1 MTCRMII
8 ADPDQGHAQALAT
21 YLERLDYEIAIAAS
35 TRQLQKFL
43 ATLSPEILLADAG
56 LPSGA
61 PRQWFRQVRKR
72 HPMVL
77 TIVMAEP
84 ALMEK
89 MMAKLKEEVFDFIA
103 KPVRSLFLEHILHHA
118 HRTIDLQHRL
128 SEAQQIV
135 KDLQL
140 TQKRYRQLFEEM
152 PCYLSVQDSNL
163 RITASNRMFK
173 EHFGDEIGCN
183 CYRIYKHRDTPCQE
197 CPVASTFE
205 DGEHHQT
212 EEVVTSKT
220 GAQYNILTWTAP
232 IRNQDGNIIQV
243 MEMATD
249 ITQIR
254 KLQDHLTSL
263 GLMLGSMSHG
273 VKGLL
278 TALDGAVYHLE
289 SGLARRDESR
299 IATGVTET
307 REMVDR
313 IIKMVLEILYYAKSR
328 ELNYQSVAVTDLAD
342 AVMAAGKPLAEKHAV
357 TIELSVAPAMGT
369 IEIDPQW
376 LQAALINL
384 VENAIDAS
392 SGASGPKGTIDSLP
406 DSAKVQIWFE
416 PDDVGILIGVRDF
429 GAGIDQETRE
439 KMFTL
444 FFSSKGSKGTGLG
457 LFITHH
463 VITQHGGSIHVDSA
477 PGKGTFFEVR
487 LPRRRLDSGKSSS
500 VSDGR

>member
-1 MTCRMII
+1 MTCQMII
-8 ADPDQGHAQALAT
+8 ADPDHGHAQALAA
-21 YLERLDYEIAIAAS
+21 YLECWDYEITIAAS
-35 TRQLQKFL
+35 TRQLQRFL
-43 ATLSPEILLADAG
+43 ATLAPRILLVDAD

-61 PRQWFRQVRKR
+61 LKQWFRQVHKR
-72 HPMVL
+72 HPAVL
-77 TIVMAEP
+77 TIVMAVPEI
-84 ALMEK
+84 MEK
-89 MMAKLKEEVFDFIA
+89 MMVELKGEVFGFIA
-103 KPVRSLFLEHILHHA
+103 KPVRSLFLENMLHHA
-118 HRTIDLQHRL
+118 RDTIDILNRL
-128 SEAQQIV
+128 RDAQQEV
-135 KDLQL
+135 KDLRLAQL
-140 TQKRYRQLFEEM
+140 RYRQLFDEM
-152 PCYLSVQDSNL
+152 PCYLSVQDRDL
-163 RITASNRMFK
+163 RITASNRLFK
-173 EHFGDEIGCN
+173 EHFGDEIGSH

-205 DGEHHQT
+205 DGEPHQT
-212 EEVVTSKT
+212 EEVVTSKS
-220 GAQYNILTWTAP
+220 GARYNILTWTAP
-232 IRNQDGNIIQV
+232 IRDQAGHIIQV

-278 TALDGAVYHLE
+278 TALDGAVYQLE
-289 SGLARRDESR
+289 SGLARRDASR
-299 IATGVTET
+299 LATAVTET

-313 IIKMVLEILYYAKSR
+313 ISKMVLEILYYAKSR
-328 ELNYQSVAVTDLAD
+328 ELNYQRMDVSDLAD
-342 AVMAAGKPLAEKHAV
+342 AIMAAGKPLAEKHAV
-357 TIELSVAPAMGT
+357 TIELSMAPAMGT

-392 SGASGPKGTIDSLP
+392 SSVPASKGADDPLP

-416 PDDVGILIGVRDF
+416 PDATGVLIGVRDF
-429 GAGIDQETRE
+429 GTGIDRETRE
-439 KMFTL
+439 RMFTL

-477 PGKGTFFEVR
+477 PGKGTCFEVR
-487 LPRRRLDSGKSSS
+487 LPRRRL
-500 VSDGR
+500 